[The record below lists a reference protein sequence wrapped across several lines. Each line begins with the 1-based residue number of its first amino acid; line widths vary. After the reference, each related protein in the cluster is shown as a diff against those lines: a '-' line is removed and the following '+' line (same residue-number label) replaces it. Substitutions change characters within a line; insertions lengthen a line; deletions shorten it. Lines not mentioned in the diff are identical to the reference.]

1 MANNAEREPSF
12 MDLGIPELKDVDVA
26 RILMGTAT
34 EVCQAIG
41 VTVKFDVQIV
51 DANAKSPEALVKAI
65 KRLTMVL
72 THTIARQNLSAEY
85 IASMYQNQPKNEGS
99 EDEASS

>member
-1 MANNAEREPSF
+1 MATNETGPASLP
-12 MDLGIPELKDVDVA
+12 DLKDADIA
-26 RILMGTAT
+26 RILMGTAS

-51 DANAKSPEALVKAI
+51 DANAKAPDALVKAI
-65 KRLTMVL
+65 KRLTMTL
-72 THTIARQNLSAEY
+72 THVVARENLTAEY

-99 EDEASS
+99 EDEATA